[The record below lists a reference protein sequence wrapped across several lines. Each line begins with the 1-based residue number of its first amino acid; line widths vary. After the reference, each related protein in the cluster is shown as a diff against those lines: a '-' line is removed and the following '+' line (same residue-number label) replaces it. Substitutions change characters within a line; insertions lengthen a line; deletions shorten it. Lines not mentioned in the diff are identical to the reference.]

1 MDAQEKQQEF
11 FSDSAQRAHLKQVT
25 LSTATRDKNVMDF
38 HVTGKPLLQRRSTAF
53 ASIQAAMDGAWII
66 ALIYGLAIIQFNYFP
81 NLYIIFGVIL
91 LATMGIIYDRHGVY
105 RNNAGFTAK
114 SLLLVKVWSI
124 SFAVLLGIAFIS
136 KTSELFSR
144 QFLLTFF
151 ILGLVGQI
159 IIHALSRQIFRQL
172 KSDQQKSNAL
182 IIGTGQLSHYLY
194 EKINT
199 NPWIPE
205 KIVGIVDPNFDNE
218 KRLKSRTTSNVK
230 DDEFPILGGLYDVL
244 QLLDTN
250 NIRTVYFA
258 VRLDSSP
265 LIEELYFSLLDKN
278 VDIHWAPNIFALN
291 LINHSVKELAGIP
304 IITLSETPMSGINLI
319 LKTIEDKLLSSI
331 ALLFISP
338 ILLITALAIKLES
351 PGPVFFRQ
359 ERTGW
364 NGKNFKIWKFRSMHV
379 HQPDSDTVKQATKN
393 DSRITRVGKFLRRTS
408 IDELPQILNVLQGS
422 MSLVGPRP
430 HAISHN
436 ELYSEKIETYL
447 ARHRIKPG
455 ISGLAQVRGYRGE
468 TKELDQ
474 MTKRVESDLEY
485 INNWSIW
492 LDLTIMFRTVLTL
505 FSKNAY

>member
-1 MDAQEKQQEF
+1 MDAPEKQQEF
-11 FSDSAQRAHLKQVT
+11 FSDSAKQSHPKRVA
-25 LSTATRDKNVMDF
+25 LSASKKDNNDMDI
-38 HVTGKPLLQRRSTAF
+38 HVSGKPLLQRRSTAF
-53 ASIQAAMDGAWII
+53 ATLQAGMDGAWII
-66 ALIYGLAIIQFNYFP
+66 ALIYVLALIQFNYFP

-114 SLLLVKVWSI
+114 SLLLVKVWTI
-124 SFAVLLGIAFIS
+124 SFAILLGIAFIS
-136 KTSELFSR
+136 KTSELYSR

-151 ILGLVGQI
+151 VLGLLGQI
-159 IIHALSRQIFRQL
+159 LIHALSRYIFGSI
-172 KSDQQKSNAL
+172 KSDQQNTNAL
-182 IIGTGQLSHYLY
+182 IIGTGQLSHYLF
-194 EKINT
+194 EKINK

-205 KIVGIVDPNFDNE
+205 KVVGIVDPNFDNE
-218 KRLKSRTTSNVK
+218 KRLKSRNSYDFKSNTAPV
-230 DDEFPILGGLYDVL
+230 LGGLYDVL

-250 NIRTVYFA
+250 EIRTVYFA

-331 ALLFISP
+331 ALLLISP
-338 ILLITALAIKLES
+338 ILLVTAAAIKLDS
-351 PGPVFFRQ
+351 QGPIFFRQ

-379 HQPDSDTVKQATKN
+379 DQPEFNVVKQATKD
-393 DSRITRVGKFLRRTS
+393 DSRITRIGKFLRRTS
-408 IDELPQILNVLQGS
+408 IDELPQIINVLQGT

-436 ELYSEKIETYL
+436 EMYSEKIESYL
-447 ARHRIKPG
+447 ARHKIKPG